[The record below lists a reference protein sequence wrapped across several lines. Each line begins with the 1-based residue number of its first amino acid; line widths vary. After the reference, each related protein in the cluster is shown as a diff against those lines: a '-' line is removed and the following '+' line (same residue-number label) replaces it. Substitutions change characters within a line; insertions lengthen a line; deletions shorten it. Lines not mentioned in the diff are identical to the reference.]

1 MTSGPETSDPAFA
14 HCESLVREHDK
25 DRFLA
30 SLFAPAER
38 RRFLFALYAFDL
50 EIARVKYLVH
60 EPMAGT
66 IRLQWWYEAFAG
78 LRESEAAA
86 HPVVVA
92 LRETT
97 AAAGLD
103 TVLLLKAVE
112 ARQDELQG
120 ESPVGAVSAI
130 IVAAA
135 QVLGAS
141 KRVIAI
147 TAESAARALVFS
159 SEPADLKGARSAYKG
174 FRAQAD
180 VLPAAALPAFLPVA
194 LVPLRLA
201 RGNAAQWRR
210 QIVLA
215 RAAWFG
221 FPKV

>member
-1 MTSGPETSDPAFA
+1 MSDDAAFA
-14 HCESLVREHDK
+14 HCENLVREHDK

-50 EIARVKYLVH
+50 EIARVKHLVH

-86 HPVVVA
+86 HPVVIA
-92 LRETT
+92 LRETMEDT
-97 AAAGLD
+97 GLD
-103 TVLLLKAVE
+103 TALLLKAVE

-120 ESPVGAVSAI
+120 EPPIGAVSAI
-130 IVAAA
+130 IAAA
-135 QVLGAS
+135 AHVLGTSGSA
-141 KRVIAI
+141 IAI
-147 TAESAARALVFS
+147 TAESAARAVVFS
-159 SEPADLKGARSAYKG
+159 SEPADPEKARSAYKG
-174 FRAQAD
+174 FRAQAEA
-180 VLPAAALPAFLPVA
+180 LPKAALPAFLPVA
-194 LVPLRLA
+194 LVLLRLK

-221 FPKV
+221 FPKM

>member
-1 MTSGPETSDPAFA
+1 MSAAAFE
-14 HCESLVREHDK
+14 HCENLVREHDK

-30 SLFAPAER
+30 SLFAPADR

-50 EIARVKYLVH
+50 ETARVKHLVH
-60 EPMAGT
+60 EPMAGM

-92 LRETT
+92 LRETM

-103 TVLLLKAVE
+103 MALLLKAVE

-120 ESPVGAVSAI
+120 EPPVGAVSAI
-130 IVAAA
+130 VLAAAKLLGVAESAVAAA
-135 QVLGAS
+135 
-141 KRVIAI
+141 
-147 TAESAARALVFS
+147 AESAARAVVFS
-159 SEPADLKGARSAYKG
+159 SEPVNADEARKAYAE

-180 VLPAAALPAFLPVA
+180 ALPKTALPAFLPVA
-194 LVPLRLA
+194 LVPLRLV
-201 RGNAAQWRR
+201 RGHAAQWRR

-221 FPKV
+221 FPKI